1 MYVLTTQGRKNRYL
15 YTAAFRGVSGPYF
28 DALQKYDLATG
39 AVQTRPCADGEFP
52 SEVAFVPVADKDAPE
67 DAGCVLASRSCA
79 RLQKGRPRLHR

>member
-1 MYVLTTQGRKNRYL
+1 V

-67 DAGCVLASRSCA
+67 DAGCALASRSSALVCRQDA
-79 RLQKGRPRLHR
+79 RLHV